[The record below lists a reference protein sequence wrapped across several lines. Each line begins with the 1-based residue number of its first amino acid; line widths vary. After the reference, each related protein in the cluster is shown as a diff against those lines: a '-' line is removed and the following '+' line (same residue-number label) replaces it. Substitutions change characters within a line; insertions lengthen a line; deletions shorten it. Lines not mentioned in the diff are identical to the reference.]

1 MHTHVP
7 QTPFRYHSLH
17 QKDVCVYM
25 CVCVYVCY
33 LFKMEKIRACMDA
46 CLNDNSKDWKE
57 LGEREETSSRA

>member
-7 QTPFRYHSLH
+7 QTSFRYHSLH

-25 CVCVYVCY
+25 CVCVCV
-33 LFKMEKIRACMDA
+33 LHNKIRACMDA

-57 LGEREETSSRA
+57 VGEREETSSRA